1 MLRSIFSNWL
11 GLVVMGVTS
20 VILTPILIHGLGDLY
35 FGLYILVASALD
47 YYGVLDLGMR
57 PALFRAVAW
66 SKGANDRTAIH
77 ETLLSALAFTVAA
90 GFLVLV
96 LTLLLVPVLPS
107 FFKLVGPAR
116 RIFPWLMI
124 LLGLNVAA
132 AFPARMLGAY
142 LNSLGRFDLYNL
154 AAVLSTI
161 SRAVLVA
168 AALRMGHGIRAVA
181 GITRA
186 ATISSLLLHWWLVRR
201 VDCEVALDWR
211 LARWSRL
218 RELFRYGSLCVIY
231 NVGDNLR
238 FYTDS
243 IVIARILGAALI
255 TPFSIAA
262 RLMEYFKQI
271 VSGFGG
277 PLMGRMSELDGQA
290 RHKELQEYFLRS
302 TRISALLA
310 VFIGSTLIFDGRLFL
325 RLWVGERFLSSY
337 PLLLILTGVYLAVPS
352 QTSCGIVIAARN
364 RLRPMALWNVAEGIA
379 NLLLS
384 IYWGSRYGLIGVAL
398 GTTIP
403 MLVVSSLVRPCY
415 ALRVVGLPV
424 RDYLRRALA
433 QPAAVGFL
441 FAGVCWFTPA
451 SRGDGTFLYLLW
463 TVAWQT
469 VFFGLLAYT
478 FGLRSFERRQLRD
491 QGRHVAATLLL
502 VRAS

>member
-20 VILTPILIHGLGDLY
+20 VILTPILIHGLGDY
-35 FGLYILVASALD
+35 YYGLWILVASALD
-47 YYGVLDLGMR
+47 YYGVLDLGIR

-66 SKGANDRTAIH
+66 SKGANDQAAMH
-77 ETLLSALAFTVAA
+77 ETLLSALAFTVAV
-90 GFLVLV
+90 GFFVLV
-96 LTLLLVPVLPS
+96 LTMLMVPVLPG
-107 FFKLVGPAR
+107 FFKLAGPAR

-161 SRAVLVA
+161 PRAVFVV

-181 GITRA
+181 GITLA
-186 ATISSLLLHWWLVRR
+186 ATIFSLLLHWWMVRR
-201 VDCEVALDWR
+201 ADREMALDWR
-211 LARWSRL
+211 QARWSRL
-218 RELFRYGSLCVIY
+218 RELFRYGSLCLIY
-231 NVGDNLR
+231 NAGDNLR

-243 IVIARILGAALI
+243 IVIARILGATLI
-255 TPFSIAA
+255 APFNVAA
-262 RLMEYFKQI
+262 RLMEYFKQVI
-271 VSGFGG
+271 IGIAG

-290 RHKELQEYFLRS
+290 RHKDLQEYFLRA
-302 TRISALLA
+302 TRISALFALYIA
-310 VFIGSTLIFDGRLFL
+310 SILVFDGRLIL

-337 PLLLILTGVYLAVPS
+337 PLLLILTVGYLVVLA
-352 QTSCGIVIAARN
+352 QTSCGIVIAARD

-379 NLLLS
+379 NLLFS
-384 IYWGSRYGLIGVAL
+384 IYWGSKYGLLGVAL

-403 MLVVSSLVRPCY
+403 MLVVSTLIRPWY
-415 ALRVVGLPV
+415 ALRVIRLPV
-424 RDYLRRALA
+424 RDYLRCALA
-433 QPAAVGFL
+433 QPAAVGLL
-441 FAGVCWFTPA
+441 FAGVCFLGSA
-451 SRGDGTFLYLLW
+451 SRADGTLLHLLW

-469 VFFGLLAYT
+469 ALFSLLAYAL
-478 FGLRSFERRQLRD
+478 GLRSFERKLLHD
-491 QGRHVAATLLL
+491 QGRQVAATLLL

>member
-1 MLRSIFSNWL
+1 
-11 GLVVMGVTS
+11 
-20 VILTPILIHGLGDLY
+20 
-35 FGLYILVASALD
+35 
-47 YYGVLDLGMR
+47 
-57 PALFRAVAW
+57 
-66 SKGANDRTAIH
+66 
-77 ETLLSALAFTVAA
+77 
-90 GFLVLV
+90 
-96 LTLLLVPVLPS
+96 
-107 FFKLVGPAR
+107 
-116 RIFPWLMI
+116 
-124 LLGLNVAA
+124 
-132 AFPARMLGAY
+132 
-142 LNSLGRFDLYNL
+142 
-154 AAVLSTI
+154 
-161 SRAVLVA
+161 
-168 AALRMGHGIRAVA
+168 MGHGIRAVA
-181 GITRA
+181 GITLA
-186 ATISSLLLHWWLVRR
+186 ATIFSLLLHWWLVRR

-290 RHKELQEYFLRS
+290 RHKDLQEYFLRS

-337 PLLLILTGVYLAVPS
+337 PLLLILTVGYLAVLA

-403 MLVVSSLVRPCY
+403 MLVVSTLIRPWY
-415 ALRVVGLPV
+415 ALRVIRLPV